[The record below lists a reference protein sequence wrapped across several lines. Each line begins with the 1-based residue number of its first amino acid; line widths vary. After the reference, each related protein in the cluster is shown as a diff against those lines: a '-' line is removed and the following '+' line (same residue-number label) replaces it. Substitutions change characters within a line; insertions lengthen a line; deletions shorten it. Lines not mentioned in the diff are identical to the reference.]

1 MSHEATAR
9 LRSHIR
15 SKKWESYKLFLL
27 ALPVIIYIFV
37 FKYMPLWGWS
47 YAFFSYRP
55 GLSLAQCDFVGL
67 QNFENLFGNA
77 VMRQNLFRVLRNTFG
92 IQILNYVLM
101 PVPMLFAIFLSEI
114 KSKRFQKVIQTVTTL
129 PHFISWV
136 IMFSLASSIFGS
148 SGLINSMIHDMGFEA
163 TINILTTDDHVW
175 ITQAL
180 LNLWKSMGW
189 NAIVYFAAINSMDDL
204 LDVMEQM
211 MAAKPTEDDGTP
223 NFGTVLNSG
232 SDTSYWACMVMWY
245 RMQGYKE
252 DQLGYLLEMDMVNGT
267 VSSILSKDSMY
278 YKGLQWYNEA
288 YRRGLVDPDSI
299 SNDRATQKVKVDSGY
314 AMIPS
319 GYLPGW
325 APKYQPYLVPGTK
338 VYYNASR
345 PYGDSAYMIGIN
357 AKTRNL
363 DACLALRWVAP
374 EKQDAGIDAMMGH
387 CSADAALLMGCRRNA
402 NECFGACNR
411 DGNPWQLSGGGRAL
425 LPRAAAPG
433 RRGL

>member
-47 YAFFSYRP
+47 YAFFSYKP

-67 QNFENLFGNA
+67 QNFQNLFGNA

-189 NAIVYFAAINSMDDL
+189 NAIVYFAAITGLDQQVYEAAEIDGANRWQKISKITIPL
-204 LDVMEQM
+204 LM
-211 MAAKPTEDDGTP
+211 PTFFVLLVINIG
-223 NFGTVLNSG
+223 NFLNSG
-232 SDTSYWACMVMWY
+232 IDQFLAFSNALNMSQIEVLDLYVYNLGIGSGQISFSVAVGIMKSVVAVILFASANFASKKIRGTSV
-245 RMQGYKE
+245 
-252 DQLGYLLEMDMVNGT
+252 
-267 VSSILSKDSMY
+267 
-278 YKGLQWYNEA
+278 
-288 YRRGLVDPDSI
+288 
-299 SNDRATQKVKVDSGY
+299 
-314 AMIPS
+314 
-319 GYLPGW
+319 
-325 APKYQPYLVPGTK
+325 
-338 VYYNASR
+338 
-345 PYGDSAYMIGIN
+345 
-357 AKTRNL
+357 
-363 DACLALRWVAP
+363 
-374 EKQDAGIDAMMGH
+374 
-387 CSADAALLMGCRRNA
+387 
-402 NECFGACNR
+402 F
-411 DGNPWQLSGGGRAL
+411 
-425 LPRAAAPG
+425 
-433 RRGL
+433 

>member
-92 IQILNYVLM
+92 IQILNYILM

-114 KSKRFQKVIQTVTTL
+114 KSKRFQKVVQTVTTL

-148 SGLINSMIHDMGFEA
+148 SGLINSLIHDLGFEA

-189 NAIVYFAAINSMDDL
+189 NAIVYFAAITGLDQQVYEAAEIDGANRWQKITKITIPL
-204 LDVMEQM
+204 LM
-211 MAAKPTEDDGTP
+211 PTFFVLLVINIG
-223 NFGTVLNSG
+223 NFLNSG
-232 SDTSYWACMVMWY
+232 IDQFLAFSNALNMSQIEVLDLYVYTLGIGSGQISFSVAVGIMKSVVAVILFASANFASKKIRGTSV
-245 RMQGYKE
+245 
-252 DQLGYLLEMDMVNGT
+252 
-267 VSSILSKDSMY
+267 
-278 YKGLQWYNEA
+278 
-288 YRRGLVDPDSI
+288 
-299 SNDRATQKVKVDSGY
+299 
-314 AMIPS
+314 
-319 GYLPGW
+319 
-325 APKYQPYLVPGTK
+325 
-338 VYYNASR
+338 
-345 PYGDSAYMIGIN
+345 
-357 AKTRNL
+357 
-363 DACLALRWVAP
+363 
-374 EKQDAGIDAMMGH
+374 
-387 CSADAALLMGCRRNA
+387 
-402 NECFGACNR
+402 F
-411 DGNPWQLSGGGRAL
+411 
-425 LPRAAAPG
+425 
-433 RRGL
+433 